1 MYLKARTLL
10 LCCVSGFLS
19 WYWNLFTQRTITWI
33 LHNIHPVLPDTIWSF
48 QNIWGTQEEKD
59 WDEAIVQYRFQS
71 PRQTSYFIWWWNE
84 NNFHRVKIK
93 TCLMMMLLLVMIIL
107 RMMKISVLITSVMQ
121 SDPSP
126 DRENIKIVSEFLL
139 FADLRGNL
147 ESLHDS
153 PARGGNWMLNV

>member
-1 MYLKARTLL
+1 
-10 LCCVSGFLS
+10 
-19 WYWNLFTQRTITWI
+19 
-33 LHNIHPVLPDTIWSF
+33 
-48 QNIWGTQEEKD
+48 
-59 WDEAIVQYRFQS
+59 
-71 PRQTSYFIWWWNE
+71 
-84 NNFHRVKIK
+84 
-93 TCLMMMLLLVMIIL
+93 MMMLLLVMIIL

-153 PARGGNWMLNV
+153 PAWGGN